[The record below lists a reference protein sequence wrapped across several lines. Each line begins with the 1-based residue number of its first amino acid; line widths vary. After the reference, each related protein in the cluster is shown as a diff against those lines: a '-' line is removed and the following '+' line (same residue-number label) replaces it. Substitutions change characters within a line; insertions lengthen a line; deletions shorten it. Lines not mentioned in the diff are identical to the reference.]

1 MELILK
7 QYDIPLLRFSA
18 TNDSSTPEIEVHW
31 INEEQRHLLPLDMEL
46 SPERISRWMR
56 RRTIPRNRAYVNRL
70 LAKCGLNANRP
81 MGILALCKG
90 LSVDD
95 SYWVVEE
102 GFEGTFEK
110 YNLFENRFSEVLA
123 LIAFTGGLGAGKT
136 AFCEGI
142 ARGLGCTD
150 PVSSP
155 TFAIVNYYRGPRPL
169 AHFDL
174 YRISTEND
182 LCAAGFY
189 DYLDQGAIV
198 AAEWSENFADLL
210 ALEQPIHVNIERV
223 DENTRKIT
231 IEGVEV

>member
-1 MELILK
+1 MSEFITHS
-7 QYDIPLLRFSA
+7 R
-18 TNDSSTPEIEVHW
+18 
-31 INEEQRHLLPLDMEL
+31 EETVALGAQVAQHLAP
-46 SPERISRWMR
+46 
-56 RRTIPRNRAYVNRL
+56 
-70 LAKCGLNANRP
+70 G
-81 MGILALCKG
+81 
-90 LSVDD
+90 
-95 SYWVVEE
+95 
-102 GFEGTFEK
+102 
-110 YNLFENRFSEVLA
+110 A

-155 TFAIVNYYRGPRPL
+155 TFAIVNYYRGPRPF

-189 DYLDQGAIV
+189 DYLDEGAVV

-210 ALEQPIHVNIERV
+210 ALEDPIHINIERV
-223 DENTRKIT
+223 DDTPAASPSRGWKYEHLSR
-231 IEGVEV
+231 GYGGQDRGRGPSAG